1 MGAFEASLDHL
12 KNHVEYPANAE
23 QVIQACNNM
32 SDVPGDDKEW
42 FSNNL
47 PAGTYNNPG
56 EVISAVLE
64 KL

>member
-1 MGAFEASLDHL
+1 MGALEASLDHL

-32 SDVPGDDKEW
+32 SDVPGTDKEW
-42 FSNNL
+42 FANNL
-47 PAGTYNNPG
+47 PARTYENPDA
-56 EVISAVLE
+56 VISAVME